1 MYIYNK
7 MIKKFFSNVLG
18 SFVGAWLA
26 LVVFSFMAVMM
37 GFALIG
43 SMAGDGS
50 SSDNVVQ
57 EKSVLHLNLMGG
69 FDERVN
75 SKEAIK
81 SALLGNG
88 EETATS
94 LETILKAL
102 RIAKDNEN
110 INGVF
115 IECKGNSAGLATLF
129 EIRKAL
135 QDFKKSGKFVYA
147 YGNEGIAQSDY
158 YLASVA
164 DSILLNPVGLVDI
177 HGLSSTIPFFKNLL
191 DKLGVEM
198 QILRVGTFKSAVEP
212 YVETQASP
220 ANRMATETYMK
231 SIWGNLCDSIANSRS
246 ISTEKLNELASSLMM
261 TQKGEYFVSNK
272 IVDGLKYRF
281 EVIDMLKSKTEIGAN
296 NDLRLVTPEQVAALD
311 IEKVHADKVAV
322 VYAVGEIDGTSEGG
336 VVSSTLVKDIIE
348 IANDDAVKAVVL
360 RVNSPGGSAFGSEQ
374 IWAALEEVKKKGK
387 PFAVSMGDLAASGG
401 YYISCGADRIFAEP
415 VTLTG
420 SIGIFG
426 MVPCIKGLMNDKLGV
441 TLSVINTN
449 ENGNFISLTEPM
461 TPVQREAM
469 QRMINEGY
477 ELFTSRCATGR
488 GMELD
493 SLKMIAEGRVWDGI
507 TAKKLGLVD
516 EFGDLNN
523 AIDWVVEKA
532 KVGEYSV
539 AVYPKEDTSFMSY
552 LRGYVKMGVDK
563 VMETKTGELYKY
575 RDAVNDII
583 NRDHIQ
589 CLMEPVVIK

>member
-1 MYIYNK
+1 

-50 SSDNVVQ
+50 STDAVVQ

-88 EETATS
+88 EETAAS
-94 LETILKAL
+94 LETVLKAL

-110 INGVF
+110 IKGVF
-115 IECKGNSAGLATLF
+115 IECNGNSAGLATLF
-129 EIRKAL
+129 EIRNAL

-147 YGNEGIAQSDY
+147 YGNEGIVQSDY

-164 DSILLNPVGLVDI
+164 DSILLNPVGIVDI

-281 EVIDMLKSKTEIGAN
+281 EVIDMLKSKTEVGAN
-296 NDLRLVTPEQVAALD
+296 DDLRLVTPEQVAALD

-426 MVPCIKGLMNDKLGV
+426 MVPCIKDLMNDKLGV

>member
-1 MYIYNK
+1 